1 MTFPQMGLYRAI
13 ALFLA
18 AANLCTVPAAVQ
30 KEIIHRFPGYRLPAS
45 SAAHCPYVVRA
56 DFDCNKMD
64 DYALLIE
71 HAQTGRVLLVTSSTS
86 KKGNLI
92 EVHRVGDLGAIG
104 TAHIELSDPPKVK
117 GARCKAAAFGGKTL
131 YRVGNEWKVSS
142 NPAPGRP

>member
-1 MTFPQMGLYRAI
+1 MTFPQMGLYRAV

-30 KEIIHRFPGYRLPAS
+30 KEVIRRFPGYRLPAS
-45 SAAHCPYVVRA
+45 AEAHCPYVVRA

-71 HAQTGRVLLVTSSTS
+71 HAQTGRVLLVTSLAS

-92 EVHRVGDLGAIG
+92 EVHRVGDLGAIR
-104 TAHIELSDPPKVK
+104 TAHIELAAPPKVK
-117 GARCKAAAFGGKTL
+117 GARCKAVAFGGKVL
-131 YRVGNEWKVSS
+131 YRVGNDWKVSG
-142 NPAPGRP
+142 NPAAK